1 MAQWFDFSNN
11 SNKFRQTYVQGF
23 VDISGGGI
31 YLRNDNSIN
40 LYSEADGVNP
50 IFSIKSDAM
59 RIHDSSNNAYFDISN
74 DRIIHI
80 RNLNE
85 DVQAKLDDLTDRT
98 QFIET
103 SNNSIQVTSNII
115 PDAPNTRSL
124 GTSDRPFSNLYVN
137 QGSIHFVDKDDTSNE
152 SSISI
157 SNTGEVDVK
166 SNVVGVEDKKL
177 VYSENNVTKV
187 GYFDGSGNTET
198 LDVSG
203 HAVFRNNLRVT
214 EELIVEGALRLLGD
228 FVQTDTLVNVTEL
241 IDISNNGTGPTLRV
255 AQYGQVASIAEFYDD
270 DRLTVIV
277 KDGGDTIFYDNLSTG
292 KNFDV
297 SQNLTVVG
305 SSSFNTITASGTT
318 TLNGDVTVRAGVQLK
333 NDNSLNLYASSDST
347 NPKLSFTPT
356 QIRVFDGS
364 QFQSISHSKLIHLNS
379 LSGNVQT
386 QLNDISSNTQTL
398 LSDVSDISGRV
409 QYVSTDSGA
418 LQVQANVV
426 PSAANTLSLGS
437 SSKQFSDVFV
447 NENNLHF
454 VGTSNTATMAV
465 SEDAEV
471 SLTSSK
477 ANVGTHTVVTS
488 KNNKVQ
494 IGYVSSTT
502 QESHTL
508 DVSGDALFKHDIDVS
523 GNLVIDGTITA
534 NGAATFG
541 DQVTINNT
549 LDVISSAT
557 VGGNLSVDGDITDVN
572 DLNVSNYSYLNHIE
586 AAGDVTLTGGD
597 LSVTGD
603 ISSTANVYAN
613 AIYEN
618 SVLLENK
625 YASVARVDGIDSDII
640 DIEGRLDV
648 VDASITD
655 VRNYVDQEI
664 SALIDNAPATLDTL
678 REIADELSDIS
689 GDLLGKLVTTD
700 ASLTDMQTT
709 IDAHKT
715 ESDASFSQL
724 RITINANKTETD
736 SSLSSI
742 RTYIDQQISNVID
755 NAPAELDTLK
765 ELADELADISGD
777 LLGKLVTTDAS
788 LTAIKTSVESNYTE
802 MDASFT
808 AVRLTATQN
817 KTQIDASL
825 GDIITSIDNNY
836 TEMDASFTAVRTTA
850 TQNKTETD
858 SSLNAIR
865 TYIDT
870 SLNAN
875 YSTITYV
882 DNKVSQLVASA
893 PEALDTL
900 NELAVALGEDA
911 SFSTTIINMI
921 GSTDSSVNDLRDD
934 IAAIDVSL
942 NTNYYTK
949 PYIDGSLNDIRNS
962 VTTNKQLVD
971 NSFTSLASSITTL
984 ESNPSTSNALT
995 AGGTDD
1001 RPENATEGLIRYNT
1015 DRKLAEIYSGGELW
1029 SGVATYKTEQP
1040 PSMLDISQNQLSENV
1055 TVTWEKFAEIYKD
1068 AFTGTSYPIYL
1079 QTFVDISFTNI
1090 NGQSSSGWKT
1100 LHVGNG
1106 NHNSSGT
1113 TTTPL
1118 TSLII
1123 SKDGLN
1129 YNNPSYDISFSGK
1142 ADTINLPAFTQDDTF
1157 DLRVYGVNNS
1167 GTAPVY
1173 ILIEGVGLKTTGPPG
1188 AVSIVNF
1195 DTFTKTSVLID
1206 TSFNL
1211 DSLDTSVI
1219 SGVTISEY
1227 DISFTLTGNKSRVS
1241 RTHNGSQDF
1250 NNHDN
1255 KNNLLLSNIFPG
1267 AQYDVQIRAKNALN
1281 ANIGD
1286 YGAANTMTAFT
1297 QIGNDIYVDQTD
1309 LNNVSHN
1316 GMSLSL
1322 SGNASI
1328 NGYVNGSNSRSTRTL
1343 LSSLNSSS
1351 NITLSNASSFYIN
1364 YNKQGTVLDT
1374 TSGSLVTASFNMK
1387 NTEGTTSNSTI
1398 EYSKT
1403 ASSSTIGVGV
1413 SGSQYQFQS
1422 SGTYTDSGKTSNYS
1436 QGFVYSSE
1444 LNCTNGSSNN
1454 TLFNTNFPASVSNYY
1469 LNYSIASTGDNNG
1482 AKIDESGNTSASRTT
1497 GDFYVDNYSGA
1508 PTIAFTSDPA
1518 TSITANTF
1526 LFGIPSVTGVNI
1538 AATFTVSSFANNYIP
1553 HTGDVHSF
1561 VSAVTKNAYSMGVKN
1576 TSSVYQ
1582 TSDYTVTYNET
1593 DSSITAGRY
1602 DANTTSDF
1610 TVNVYYLDNTG
1621 TPSITTHTDNTKDS
1635 TNTGKVFRDTT
1646 NTYSSSNHIH
1656 FFNGTSSISN
1666 AIATNSSTFA
1676 TTYASNLNSA
1686 LLYFNGRFVT
1696 GGYNAT
1702 YSTTSIS
1709 PFSNWNTGF
1718 AVSGPDYSSYA
1729 NTGVG
1734 GFKWIA
1740 LNVTNKKSGN
1750 SVNLSGFKINNA
1762 TPVLAQFGS
1771 IYEAYI
1777 SHDNKFGAL
1786 KSVSNSGAT
1795 LWYDDGNN
1803 NTIGNAKNINGAL
1816 QNNAVDAFIDSTTS
1830 SQIYLIVGLAQGA
1843 THYFT
1848 FS

>member
-1 MAQWFDFSNN
+1 
-11 SNKFRQTYVQGF
+11 
-23 VDISGGGI
+23 
-31 YLRNDNSIN
+31 
-40 LYSEADGVNP
+40 
-50 IFSIKSDAM
+50 
-59 RIHDSSNNAYFDISN
+59 
-74 DRIIHI
+74 
-80 RNLNE
+80 
-85 DVQAKLDDLTDRT
+85 
-98 QFIET
+98 
-103 SNNSIQVTSNII
+103 
-115 PDAPNTRSL
+115 
-124 GTSDRPFSNLYVN
+124 
-137 QGSIHFVDKDDTSNE
+137 
-152 SSISI
+152 
-157 SNTGEVDVK
+157 
-166 SNVVGVEDKKL
+166 
-177 VYSENNVTKV
+177 
-187 GYFDGSGNTET
+187 
-198 LDVSG
+198 
-203 HAVFRNNLRVT
+203 
-214 EELIVEGALRLLGD
+214 
-228 FVQTDTLVNVTEL
+228 
-241 IDISNNGTGPTLRV
+241 
-255 AQYGQVASIAEFYDD
+255 
-270 DRLTVIV
+270 
-277 KDGGDTIFYDNLSTG
+277 
-292 KNFDV
+292 
-297 SQNLTVVG
+297 
-305 SSSFNTITASGTT
+305 
-318 TLNGDVTVRAGVQLK
+318 
-333 NDNSLNLYASSDST
+333 
-347 NPKLSFTPT
+347 
-356 QIRVFDGS
+356 
-364 QFQSISHSKLIHLNS
+364 
-379 LSGNVQT
+379 
-386 QLNDISSNTQTL
+386 
-398 LSDVSDISGRV
+398 
-409 QYVSTDSGA
+409 
-418 LQVQANVV
+418 
-426 PSAANTLSLGS
+426 
-437 SSKQFSDVFV
+437 
-447 NENNLHF
+447 
-454 VGTSNTATMAV
+454 
-465 SEDAEV
+465 
-471 SLTSSK
+471 
-477 ANVGTHTVVTS
+477 
-488 KNNKVQ
+488 
-494 IGYVSSTT
+494 
-502 QESHTL
+502 
-508 DVSGDALFKHDIDVS
+508 
-523 GNLVIDGTITA
+523 
-534 NGAATFG
+534 
-541 DQVTINNT
+541 
-549 LDVISSAT
+549 
-557 VGGNLSVDGDITDVN
+557 
-572 DLNVSNYSYLNHIE
+572 
-586 AAGDVTLTGGD
+586 
-597 LSVTGD
+597 
-603 ISSTANVYAN
+603 
-613 AIYEN
+613 
-618 SVLLENK
+618 
-625 YASVARVDGIDSDII
+625 
-640 DIEGRLDV
+640 
-648 VDASITD
+648 
-655 VRNYVDQEI
+655 
-664 SALIDNAPATLDTL
+664 
-678 REIADELSDIS
+678 
-689 GDLLGKLVTTD
+689 
-700 ASLTDMQTT
+700 
-709 IDAHKT
+709 
-715 ESDASFSQL
+715 
-724 RITINANKTETD
+724 
-736 SSLSSI
+736 
-742 RTYIDQQISNVID
+742 
-755 NAPAELDTLK
+755 
-765 ELADELADISGD
+765 
-777 LLGKLVTTDAS
+777 
-788 LTAIKTSVESNYTE
+788 
-802 MDASFT
+802 
-808 AVRLTATQN
+808 
-817 KTQIDASL
+817 
-825 GDIITSIDNNY
+825 
-836 TEMDASFTAVRTTA
+836 MDASFTAVRTTIIE
-850 TQNKTETD
+850 NKTETD

-900 NELAVALGEDA
+900 NELAVALGQDA

-1118 TSLII
+1118 TSLTI

-1286 YGAANTMTAFT
+1286 YGAVNTMTAFT
-1297 QIGNDIYVDQTD
+1297 QIGNDIYVDQTN

-1398 EYSKT
+1398 EYSKS

-1413 SGSQYQFQS
+1413 NGSQYQFQS
-1422 SGTYTDSGKTSNYS
+1422 SETYTDAGDTTNYS
-1436 QGFVYSSE
+1436 EGFVYSSE
-1444 LNCTNGSSNN
+1444 LNCTNGSGNN
-1454 TLFNTNFPASVSNYY
+1454 TLFNSNFPPSTNNYY
-1469 LNYSIASTGDNNG
+1469 LSYSIASAGDNNG
-1482 AKIDESGNTSASRTT
+1482 AKIDENGNTSASRTT
-1497 GDFYVDNYSGA
+1497 GDFYVDNYSTT
-1508 PTIAFTSDPA
+1508 PTVTFTSDP
-1518 TSITANTF
+1518 TTTITDNTF
-1526 LFGIPSVTGVNI
+1526 LFGIPSVTRVNI
-1538 AATFTVSSFANNYIP
+1538 AATFEVSSFANNYIP

-1561 VSAVTKNAYSMGVKN
+1561 VSAITKNAYSMSVKN
-1576 TSSVYQ
+1576 TSNVYE
-1582 TSDYTVTYNET
+1582 TYDYTVTYDASDN
-1593 DSSITAGRY
+1593 SITAGSY

-1610 TVNVYYLDNTG
+1610 TVNVYYLNNNG
-1621 TPSITTHTDNTKDS
+1621 TPTIATHTDNTKDS
-1635 TNTGKVFRDTT
+1635 TNAGKVFRDTA
-1646 NTYSSSNHIH
+1646 NTYSGNAAH
-1656 FFNGTSSISN
+1656 FFDGVDTISSA
-1666 AIATNSSTFA
+1666 AITTDSTNFTGV
-1676 TTYASNLNSA
+1676 YPASNLNSA
-1686 LLYFNGRFVT
+1686 LLYFNQRFVA
-1696 GGYNAT
+1696 GGYKASYNGT
-1702 YSTTSIS
+1702 EII
-1709 PFSNWNTGF
+1709 PFSDWSTGGF
-1718 AVSGPDYSSYA
+1718 AVNGPDYSNYV

-1740 LNVTNKKSGN
+1740 LNVTNKKSGSN
-1750 SVNLSGFKINNA
+1750 INLTNFNINNSHYS
-1762 TPVLAQFGS
+1762 TKTFGTDFK
-1771 IYEAYI
+1771 AYI
-1777 SHDNKFGAL
+1777 SYSGMFGSLAATF
-1786 KSVSNSGAT
+1786 NSGAT
-1795 LWYDDGNN
+1795 LWYNN
-1803 NTIGNAKNINGAL
+1803 LQTNITVAESSGLYAQAL
-1816 QNNAVDAFIDSTTS
+1816 DSNFGIVDSTLS
-1830 SQIYLIVGLAQGA
+1830 GDIYLVVGLPQNS
-1843 THYFT
+1843 TSYFT